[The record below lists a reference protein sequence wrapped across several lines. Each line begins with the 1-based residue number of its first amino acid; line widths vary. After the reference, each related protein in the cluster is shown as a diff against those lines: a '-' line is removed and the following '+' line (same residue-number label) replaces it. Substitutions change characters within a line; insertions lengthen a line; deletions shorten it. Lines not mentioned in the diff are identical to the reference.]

1 MKGFLLKYSMPRS
14 ARLIKTLVRCF
25 KWFKGLFNICFITMI
40 DHLLTCKMAS
50 KIDDE
55 TKERA
60 LFDLLDCSGWSH
72 REVWPPLRQP
82 PPRCAPHLKWRWSEL
97 CWCWWRFDHH
107 IHHGCFGEIVIM
119 AASIAYTII
128 FQWYL
133 IDTIYSYN
141 H

>member
-1 MKGFLLKYSMPRS
+1 MPRS

-60 LFDLLDCSGWSH
+60 LFDLLDCSG
-72 REVWPPLRQP
+72 
-82 PPRCAPHLKWRWSEL
+82 
-97 CWCWWRFDHH
+97 
-107 IHHGCFGEIVIM
+107 
-119 AASIAYTII
+119 
-128 FQWYL
+128 
-133 IDTIYSYN
+133 
-141 H
+141 